1 MINKP
6 FISALMVNI
15 LAIVPNPRAYAQSNI
30 YRELERKSVDYI
42 VDGVRV
48 RVPDWMQINFANLPP
63 ISSSG
68 EVIVPRAIAN
78 QLGYNPNR
86 SWQAGQ
92 TADTYLMLG
101 DFADSFQ
108 LQELAIANVAEIVGW
123 DSSNINLQDF
133 ELISWQTAET
143 LAEAIPGL
151 RDLPIDK
158 VEPLYDLF
166 RSSGY
171 RFNRKA
177 KIGRLLNRY
186 DDLKDLKLE
195 NLGDALADYSLDD
208 IPGLS
213 ETKLE
218 EYEDWQRSYIEQVP
232 GLKYVPFALFPVTWG
247 NLGFSVLGK
256 ADVVFS
262 AAEHGDPSTS
272 GYFITGGASGGTA
285 RKPEIEAVDCEAG
298 EPCSYLELEDL
309 FGIGDVLHG
318 KRWGSGETQ
327 QTPGGFGI
335 LSVVNGRR
343 EPTGLLPFGSAFK
356 VVMTGA
362 NESQGVAEFGL
373 YFRACMETIFTG
385 YTCTPFFIGP
395 VPWFPVREKDSII
408 VFSTVN
414 SFQVNVP
421 ENYQQ
426 QIQDIIAAASAPTD
440 PCTYGCISGDG
451 QTTGTFT
458 HPIALGTRV
467 SSPYGWRNRPFNGQV
482 QFHNGIDYAAPL
494 GTTVKSVDGGVVVR
508 VGSSSCPDFGNSQAK
523 RNCGGQLGNWI
534 DIRHADGKVV
544 RYGHLQQGSIQVR
557 EGMSISQGQAIA
569 SVGNSGWSTGPHL
582 DLRVHDGRGN
592 YENPDL
598 YIQR

>member
-1 MINKP
+1 MNKP
-6 FISALMVNI
+6 FIFALMVNI

-30 YRELERKSVDYI
+30 YRELSSKSVEYI

-48 RVPDWMQINFANLPP
+48 RVPDWMQITFSNLPP

-68 EVIVPRAIAN
+68 DVVVPRAIAS
-78 QLGYNPNR
+78 QLGYDPSR
-86 SWQAGQ
+86 QWQAGQ

-101 DFADSFQ
+101 DFSDSFQ
-108 LQELAIANVAEIVGW
+108 LQELAIANIAEIVGFN
-123 DSSNINLQDF
+123 SSDINLQDF

-143 LAEAIPGL
+143 LSDAIPGL

-166 RSSGY
+166 RSEGY
-171 RFNRKA
+171 RFNRNA
-177 KIGRLLNRY
+177 KIGQLLNRY

-195 NLGDALADYSLDD
+195 NLGDALADYNLDD

-213 ETKLE
+213 ETKIE

-232 GLKYVPFALFPVTWG
+232 GLKYVPFGLFPVTWG

-262 AAEHGDPSTS
+262 AAEHGDPTAS

-285 RKPEIEAVDCEAG
+285 RKPSIEAVDCESR

-309 FGIGDVLHG
+309 FGIGNALHG

-362 NESQGVAEFGL
+362 NESQGYAEFGL

-385 YTCTPFFIGP
+385 YTCTPYFIGP

-408 VFSTVN
+408 VFSTAQ
-414 SFQVNVP
+414 SFQVNIP

-426 QIQDIIAAASAPTD
+426 EIQDIIAAASAPTD
-440 PCTYGCISGDG
+440 PCPSGCIEGDG
-451 QTTGTFT
+451 QTTGTFA

-467 SSPYGWRNRPFNGQV
+467 SSPYGWRDRPISGEP
-482 QFHNGIDYAAPL
+482 QFHRGIDYAAPL
-494 GTTVKSVDGGVVVR
+494 GTAVKSVDGGVVVR
-508 VGSSSCPDFGNSQAK
+508 VSSNSCPDFGNSASK

-534 DIRHADGKVV
+534 DVRHADGKIV
-544 RYGHLQQGSIQVR
+544 RYGHLQQGSVQVR
-557 EGMSISQGQAIA
+557 EGQSVSQGQAIA
-569 SVGNSGWSTGPHL
+569 NVGSSGWSTGPHL
-582 DLRVHDGRGN
+582 DLRVHDGNGN
-592 YENPDL
+592 YENPDF
-598 YIQR
+598 YIDR